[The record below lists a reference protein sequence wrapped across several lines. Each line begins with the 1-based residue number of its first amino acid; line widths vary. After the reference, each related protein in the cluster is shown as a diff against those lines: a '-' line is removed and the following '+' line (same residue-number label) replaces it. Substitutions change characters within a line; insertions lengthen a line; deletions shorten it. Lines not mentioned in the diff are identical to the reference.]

1 MRLFSKTRQ
10 ASMAGTSNDTEGTA
24 GAVPTGGV
32 ADVAVGR
39 ADPMPSESSAISAPS
54 TALRPKG
61 AADGF
66 QIWQHALL
74 GKVAELT
81 RALAKAPAGSIDYKG
96 TRNWTPLFAASA
108 RGHTE
113 CVALLLKSNAD
124 PDIKA
129 DTGWTALMT
138 AAQQGFADIASL
150 LVEHGAATNVLNPDG
165 NSAHALAVA
174 AGKSDTAS
182 LLLKG
187 RTGAPAALIDRGS
200 SAIDPA
206 TDTAIPLAVEDAAS
220 EKAAKEAAAATKVQA
235 IQRGNV
241 ARQAPKTMTDAS
253 AAAPDSF
260 TEANTSM
267 PPQLDTFAKQV
278 AELSAELARTQA
290 ELASVKEQVSS
301 PGLPALR
308 PPEDLAYAARLD
320 VLSKTVDSLAE
331 ELARERTARMEA
343 ETHAKA
349 ASEKAAKEA
358 AAATKVQALQ
368 RGNVAREQQVSTA
381 RERAARM
388 EAETHA
394 KAASEKAAKE
404 AAAATKVQ
412 AIQRGNVA
420 REQQVS
426 TARERAARMEAETH
440 AKAASEKAAKEAA
453 AATKVQAIQRG
464 NVARQAPHTRAEAKA
479 AAEKEAAEAR
489 AAAEKAAAEARAA
502 AAARVAAEEAAA
514 EAKLVAQK
522 EAAEAAA
529 AVTAVCT
536 VNALPDDSWIK
547 AQVSR
552 TGSPA
557 RRASPRR
564 KDAQEAQLNQVM
576 CLVMDE
582 ATELATRLTQEI
594 ADLRGEMAALKA
606 ASAASTLA
614 VETPSRPDA
623 AASPRQPEDFA
634 NAARLEYLTK
644 TVEML
649 AEQIARERAERLT
662 EEIARE
668 RAARMAAE
676 ELARERAARMAA
688 QAQSSPPRA
697 VPSER
702 APYTPMHRF
711 AVEPRPVAYASQAH
725 LAALTDLV
733 TKLPPSSSAVGL
745 VANNVRESLW
755 LSHKDAAASEPLLL
769 RQMDRKPGHTGWQP
783 DGKGGWTSP
792 PAAAAAA
799 AVPAAAA
806 REGAS
811 DEASVLASESA
822 VRTDFETSNLAFS
835 PTGGETQTL
844 AEKINSCS
852 SSSSSPAVARL
863 TQEIT
868 ELRGEMAA
876 LKEASAAA
884 SLLVVETPSNPH
896 AAASEELPA
905 ESANAARLDALAK
918 TVESLAEE
926 LARERAA
933 RMEAEAQAANPVHM
947 AALSTLVTR
956 LSPASPGLVQDA
968 AIPEPLML
976 LQLDRKPGHSIATP
990 TNGRRIDSD
999 NVAWRPDGKGGWTR
1013 EAPIDDALISY
1024 HSTIPASGSVWS
1036 IDSERVPLALAA
1048 EPEFAPHALPLPSPY
1063 PSERVPLSAPRRAS
1077 FSDLLSGSVATVE
1090 VSGGHGHPERPSF
1103 LQDVFSHK
1111 NLLSGRVAPVK
1122 SSGGNRQPE
1131 GPPAPPTPLEEVWI
1145 DMTRLPDA
1153 RPPGTPLTPFEAKLE
1168 EVWTKVS
1175 STQVWKDMFRPD

>member
-1 MRLFSKTRQ
+1 MEAET
-10 ASMAGTSNDTEGTA
+10 
-24 GAVPTGGV
+24 
-32 ADVAVGR
+32 
-39 ADPMPSESSAISAPS
+39 
-54 TALRPKG
+54 
-61 AADGF
+61 
-66 QIWQHALL
+66 HA
-74 GKVAELT
+74 K
-81 RALAKAPAGSIDYKG
+81 
-96 TRNWTPLFAASA
+96 
-108 RGHTE
+108 
-113 CVALLLKSNAD
+113 
-124 PDIKA
+124 
-129 DTGWTALMT
+129 
-138 AAQQGFADIASL
+138 
-150 LVEHGAATNVLNPDG
+150 
-165 NSAHALAVA
+165 
-174 AGKSDTAS
+174 
-182 LLLKG
+182 
-187 RTGAPAALIDRGS
+187 
-200 SAIDPA
+200 
-206 TDTAIPLAVEDAAS
+206 AAS

-331 ELARERTARMEA
+331 ELARERT
-343 ETHAKA
+343 
-349 ASEKAAKEA
+349 
-358 AAATKVQALQ
+358 
-368 RGNVAREQQVSTA
+368 
-381 RERAARM
+381 ARM

>member
-1 MRLFSKTRQ
+1 
-10 ASMAGTSNDTEGTA
+10 
-24 GAVPTGGV
+24 
-32 ADVAVGR
+32 
-39 ADPMPSESSAISAPS
+39 
-54 TALRPKG
+54 
-61 AADGF
+61 
-66 QIWQHALL
+66 
-74 GKVAELT
+74 
-81 RALAKAPAGSIDYKG
+81 
-96 TRNWTPLFAASA
+96 
-108 RGHTE
+108 
-113 CVALLLKSNAD
+113 
-124 PDIKA
+124 
-129 DTGWTALMT
+129 
-138 AAQQGFADIASL
+138 
-150 LVEHGAATNVLNPDG
+150 
-165 NSAHALAVA
+165 
-174 AGKSDTAS
+174 
-182 LLLKG
+182 
-187 RTGAPAALIDRGS
+187 
-200 SAIDPA
+200 
-206 TDTAIPLAVEDAAS
+206 
-220 EKAAKEAAAATKVQA
+220 
-235 IQRGNV
+235 
-241 ARQAPKTMTDAS
+241 
-253 AAAPDSF
+253 
-260 TEANTSM
+260 
-267 PPQLDTFAKQV
+267 
-278 AELSAELARTQA
+278 
-290 ELASVKEQVSS
+290 
-301 PGLPALR
+301 
-308 PPEDLAYAARLD
+308 
-320 VLSKTVDSLAE
+320 
-331 ELARERTARMEA
+331 MEA
-343 ETHAKA
+343 ETQAKA

-358 AAATKVQALQ
+358 AAATKVQAVQ
-368 RGNVAREQQVSTA
+368 RGNMTLQSQEKMAD
-381 RERAARM
+381 
-388 EAETHA
+388 A
-394 KAASEKAAKE
+394 KAVAEKEVAEAVAAAEAVAEAAAAEAAAKAAKE

-412 AIQRGNVA
+412 AV
-420 REQQVS
+420 
-426 TARERAARMEAETH
+426 
-440 AKAASEKAAKEAA
+440 
-453 AATKVQAIQRG
+453 QRG
-464 NVARQAPHTRAEAKA
+464 NVARQAPQTRAEAKA

-502 AAARVAAEEAAA
+502 AVARAAAEEAAA
-514 EAKLVAQK
+514 EAKLVAKK

-529 AVTAVCT
+529 AVTAVCN

-576 CLVMDE
+576 YLVMDE

-606 ASAASTLA
+606 ASAASKFA
-614 VETPSRPDA
+614 VETPSRPHA
-623 AASPRQPEDFA
+623 AASLRHREDFA

-644 TVEML
+644 TVETL

-668 RAARMAAE
+668 RAARIAAE

-688 QAQSSPPRA
+688 QAQSSTPPA

-702 APYTPMHRF
+702 APYTPMQRF
-711 AVEPRPVAYASQAH
+711 AVEPRPVAYASQEH

-755 LSHKDAAASEPLLL
+755 LSHMDAAASEPLLL

-792 PAAAAAA
+792 PTAAVAAA

-811 DEASVLASESA
+811 DEASVPSSESA

-835 PTGGETQTL
+835 PTGDETQTL

-852 SSSSSPAVARL
+852 SSTSSPAVARL
-863 TQEIT
+863 TQELAD
-868 ELRGEMAA
+868 LRGEMAA

-884 SLLVVETPSNPH
+884 SSLVVETPSNPL
-896 AAASEELPA
+896 AAASEEPPA

-933 RMEAEAQAANPVHM
+933 RMEAEAQAANPVHV

-968 AIPEPLML
+968 AIPEPLLL
-976 LQLDRKPGHSIATP
+976 LQLDRKPGQSIATP
-990 TNGRRIDSD
+990 TKGRRTDSD

-1013 EAPIDDALISY
+1013 EASIDDTLISY
-1024 HSTIPASGSVWS
+1024 HSTMPASGSVWS
-1036 IDSERVPLALAA
+1036 FDSERVPLALAA

-1077 FSDLLSGSVATVE
+1077 FSDLLSGSEAPVE
-1090 VSGGHGHPERPSF
+1090 VSGDHGHPERPSF
-1103 LQDVFSHK
+1103 LQDVFSRK
-1111 NLLSGRVAPVK
+1111 NLLSGSVAPVE
-1122 SSGGNRQPE
+1122 SSGGHRQPE
-1131 GPPAPPTPLEEVWI
+1131 GPPAPPTPLQEMWI

-1168 EVWTKVS
+1168 EVWTTVS

>member
-1 MRLFSKTRQ
+1 
-10 ASMAGTSNDTEGTA
+10 
-24 GAVPTGGV
+24 
-32 ADVAVGR
+32 
-39 ADPMPSESSAISAPS
+39 
-54 TALRPKG
+54 
-61 AADGF
+61 
-66 QIWQHALL
+66 
-74 GKVAELT
+74 
-81 RALAKAPAGSIDYKG
+81 
-96 TRNWTPLFAASA
+96 
-108 RGHTE
+108 
-113 CVALLLKSNAD
+113 
-124 PDIKA
+124 
-129 DTGWTALMT
+129 
-138 AAQQGFADIASL
+138 
-150 LVEHGAATNVLNPDG
+150 
-165 NSAHALAVA
+165 
-174 AGKSDTAS
+174 
-182 LLLKG
+182 
-187 RTGAPAALIDRGS
+187 
-200 SAIDPA
+200 
-206 TDTAIPLAVEDAAS
+206 
-220 EKAAKEAAAATKVQA
+220 VQA
-235 IQRGNV
+235 I
-241 ARQAPKTMTDAS
+241 
-253 AAAPDSF
+253 
-260 TEANTSM
+260 
-267 PPQLDTFAKQV
+267 
-278 AELSAELARTQA
+278 
-290 ELASVKEQVSS
+290 
-301 PGLPALR
+301 
-308 PPEDLAYAARLD
+308 
-320 VLSKTVDSLAE
+320 
-331 ELARERTARMEA
+331 
-343 ETHAKA
+343 
-349 ASEKAAKEA
+349 
-358 AAATKVQALQ
+358 Q

-381 RERAARM
+381 RERAARI

-420 REQQVS
+420 RELQVS
-426 TARERAARMEAETH
+426 TARERAARVEAETH
-440 AKAASEKAAKEAA
+440 AKAASEKAA
-453 AATKVQAIQRG
+453 AATKVQAVQRG
-464 NVARQAPHTRAEAKA
+464 NVARQAPHARAEAKT

-489 AAAEKAAAEARAA
+489 AAADKAAAETRAA
-502 AAARVAAEEAAA
+502 AVARAAAEEAAA
-514 EAKLVAQK
+514 EAKLVAKK

-576 CLVMDE
+576 YLVMDE

-606 ASAASTLA
+606 ASAASKFA
-614 VETPSRPDA
+614 VETPSRPHA
-623 AASPRQPEDFA
+623 AASLRHREDFA

-644 TVEML
+644 TVETL
-649 AEQIARERAERLT
+649 AEQITRERAERLT

-668 RAARMAAE
+668 RAARIAAE

-688 QAQSSPPRA
+688 QAQSSTPPA

-702 APYTPMHRF
+702 APYTPMQRF
-711 AVEPRPVAYASQAH
+711 AVEPRPVAYASQEH

-755 LSHKDAAASEPLLL
+755 LSHMDAAASEPLLL

-792 PAAAAAA
+792 PTAAVVAA

-811 DEASVLASESA
+811 DEASVPSSESA

-835 PTGGETQTL
+835 PTGDETQTL

-852 SSSSSPAVARL
+852 SSTSSPAVARL
-863 TQEIT
+863 TQELAD
-868 ELRGEMAA
+868 LRGEMAA

-884 SLLVVETPSNPH
+884 PSLVVETPSNPL
-896 AAASEELPA
+896 AAASEEPPA

-933 RMEAEAQAANPVHM
+933 RMEAEAQAANPVHV

-968 AIPEPLML
+968 AIPEPLLL
-976 LQLDRKPGHSIATP
+976 LQLDRKPGESIATP
-990 TNGRRIDSD
+990 TKGRRTDSD

-1013 EAPIDDALISY
+1013 EASSDDALISY

-1077 FSDLLSGSVATVE
+1077 FSDLLSGSVAPVE
-1090 VSGGHGHPERPSF
+1090 VSGDHGHPERPSF
-1103 LQDVFSHK
+1103 LQDVFSRK
-1111 NLLSGRVAPVK
+1111 NLLSGSVAPVE
-1122 SSGGNRQPE
+1122 SSGGHRQPE
-1131 GPPAPPTPLEEVWI
+1131 GPPAPPTPLEEMWI

-1168 EVWTKVS
+1168 EVWTTVS

>member
-1 MRLFSKTRQ
+1 
-10 ASMAGTSNDTEGTA
+10 MAGTSNDTEGTA

>member
-1 MRLFSKTRQ
+1 M
-10 ASMAGTSNDTEGTA
+10 
-24 GAVPTGGV
+24 
-32 ADVAVGR
+32 
-39 ADPMPSESSAISAPS
+39 
-54 TALRPKG
+54 
-61 AADGF
+61 
-66 QIWQHALL
+66 
-74 GKVAELT
+74 
-81 RALAKAPAGSIDYKG
+81 
-96 TRNWTPLFAASA
+96 
-108 RGHTE
+108 
-113 CVALLLKSNAD
+113 
-124 PDIKA
+124 
-129 DTGWTALMT
+129 
-138 AAQQGFADIASL
+138 
-150 LVEHGAATNVLNPDG
+150 
-165 NSAHALAVA
+165 
-174 AGKSDTAS
+174 
-182 LLLKG
+182 
-187 RTGAPAALIDRGS
+187 
-200 SAIDPA
+200 
-206 TDTAIPLAVEDAAS
+206 
-220 EKAAKEAAAATKVQA
+220 
-235 IQRGNV
+235 
-241 ARQAPKTMTDAS
+241 
-253 AAAPDSF
+253 
-260 TEANTSM
+260 
-267 PPQLDTFAKQV
+267 
-278 AELSAELARTQA
+278 
-290 ELASVKEQVSS
+290 
-301 PGLPALR
+301 
-308 PPEDLAYAARLD
+308 
-320 VLSKTVDSLAE
+320 
-331 ELARERTARMEA
+331 
-343 ETHAKA
+343 
-349 ASEKAAKEA
+349 
-358 AAATKVQALQ
+358 
-368 RGNVAREQQVSTA
+368 
-381 RERAARM
+381 
-388 EAETHA
+388 
-394 KAASEKAAKE
+394 
-404 AAAATKVQ
+404 Q

-1111 NLLSGRVAPVK
+1111 NLHSGRVAPVK